1 MDKKIIKKISN
12 FNKLA
17 VLLVSYSLFCFAVES
32 KASELINNSDI
43 IKIANEL
50 ILDAR
55 KQEMASMEIISRAN
69 QIRKEVNSLRATA
82 RTLTDKSLTQQLT
95 VAADL
100 LAEQVTLWQQQGAD
114 NRQKSSDYFSY
125 GRQLLTKAFK
135 EQWQAKIK
143 LDGEIAL
150 IPSTQPLIA
159 HNTQIR
165 SVHPNMPKAMQDTG
179 SAVSGMTLSVP
190 SLSAQSIPSPLDTA
204 SFQLSRD
211 INFFS
216 HVEPIVDVSQQ
227 QPMVPLNQIHQWR
240 LMLSDL
246 AAQPVSGKAINVRGH
261 MPGHVHGLPT
271 QPRVTKEIEPGVYLI
286 EGMKFQMI
294 GWWVIEFD
302 IPYHGGVDTI
312 KFNVVL

>member
-1 MDKKIIKKISN
+1 M
-12 FNKLA
+12 
-17 VLLVSYSLFCFAVES
+17 VSYSLLCFSIEGR
-32 KASELINNSDI
+32 ASDLIKNSEI

-50 ILDAR
+50 IIDAR
-55 KQEMASMEIISRAN
+55 KQELASMQIISRAN
-69 QIRKEVNSLRATA
+69 QIRKQVNSLRATA
-82 RTLTDKSLTQQLT
+82 RTLTEKTIKQQLT
-95 VAADL
+95 TAADT
-100 LAEQVTLWQQQGAD
+100 LAEQIALWQQQGAD
-114 NRQKSSDYFSY
+114 NRQKSSDYFTY

-150 IPSTQPLIA
+150 MPATQPLIA

-165 SVHPNMPKAMQDTG
+165 SVHPSMPKTMQDTG
-179 SAVSGMTLSVP
+179 SPASGMTLSVP
-190 SLSAQSIPSPLDTA
+190 SLSAQSIPTPLDTD

-216 HVEPIVDVSQQ
+216 HVEPVADTSQQ

-246 AAQPVSGKAINVRGH
+246 TAQPISGKNINVRGH

-271 QPRVTKEIEPGVYLI
+271 QPKVTKEVEPGVYLV

-302 IPYHGGVDTI
+302 IPHQGGVDTI